1 MVNEPLSDRL
11 RAPLAIAVGLLMLGS
26 LFAGC
31 ITSDSDGGQANLK
44 QTGSSTVLPL
54 AQAWA
59 QEFEGADIEVSGGG
73 SSHGRNALLTENAEL
88 GDASSKIGPGDYE
101 KVGCSV
107 SESEIEAAQEGP
119 HPWQYPECNGVT
131 PTEWVVAWDV
141 LTVVV
146 HPSNNWANELT
157 YEQLRQI
164 FTTENTAEKWSEV
177 EGLEGAPDEK
187 IEIHAPDAASGTYE
201 FFFEEVA
208 GSTDKSLLSEGSQRY
223 HGSANDNVILSKISQ
238 NENAI
243 GFFGLAYY
251 VENDQQIDSVAIAEE
266 SGSDAVEPT
275 FETAK
280 DYPITRPLHI
290 YTDGIPS
297 GDDATTQ
304 AVQGYMCFAFS
315 EEGQSVVP
323 DVGYVKE
330 SDFAPQEFE
339 NQQAQVC

>member
-1 MVNEPLSDRL
+1 MFDRKPSNNNL
-11 RAPLAIAVGLLMLGS
+11 LVAGIAVLMVS
-26 LFAGC
+26 TAFAGC
-31 ITSDSDGGQANLK
+31 ITGGSNSSGDVSLK
-44 QTGSSTVLPL
+44 QTGSSTVHPL

-59 QEFEGADIEVSGGG
+59 QEFTEADIAVSGGG
-73 SSHGRNALLTENAEL
+73 SSHGRNALLTGNAHL

-107 SESEIEAAQEGP
+107 SEQQIKSAQSGS
-119 HPWQYPECNGVT
+119 HPWKYPECNGVT

-141 LTVVV
+141 LVVV
-146 HPSNNWANELT
+146 VNPNNDWID
-157 YEQLRQI
+157 QLSYDQLKQV

-177 EGLEGAPDEK
+177 EGLENAPDEK

-208 GSTDKSLLSEGSQRY
+208 GHTDKSLLAEGSDRY
-223 HGSANDNVILSKISQ
+223 HGSANDNVILNKITQ

-251 VENDQQIDSVAIAEE
+251 IQNEDKIDTVAISEGGE
-266 SGSDAVEPT
+266 NFVEPS
-275 FETAK
+275 FETASE
-280 DYPITRPLHI
+280 YPITRPLHI

-297 GDDATTQ
+297 GDDATSQ
-304 AVQGYMCFAFS
+304 AVKDYLCFGYS
-315 EEGQSVVP
+315 EEGQSIVP

-330 SDFAPQEFE
+330 SDFDPESYS
-339 NQQAQVC
+339 NQQSKVC